1 MVTKE
6 EIINAYNEVL
16 KRPPENEKVIQEKLS
31 VTNYQVL
38 TELLYESQEFKKNLS
53 KKIILSYGLPKS
65 ASTYIYTITREI
77 IKSSKQRLI
86 DVPSWVHDN
95 YQVKHLNFIH
105 NCTDDVI
112 KKITDWMPTNSVVI
126 LKTHGPFNL
135 KNTRNIFFSTISTRN
150 PLDIYLSLIDHV
162 NRYNE
167 TTFKPYTNVIKFIP
181 FMKKEIKK
189 FQSWLKNKNFLLFPY
204 DSFVIDEKKYFKNLV
219 KNLQANVNLE
229 EILIKNN
236 KRHIPLFNKGIINR
250 HKQDMSKILNF
261 FLSIIFRRFISYYKK
276 KLIS

>member
-1 MVTKE
+1 M
-6 EIINAYNEVL
+6 
-16 KRPPENEKVIQEKLS
+16 
-31 VTNYQVL
+31 
-38 TELLYESQEFKKNLS
+38 YESREFKKNLN

-77 IKSSKQRLI
+77 IINSEQRLI
-86 DVPSWVHDN
+86 DVPSWVHGN

-126 LKTHGPFNL
+126 LKTHGCYNL
-135 KNTRNIFFSTISTRN
+135 KNTRNIFFSIISIRN
-150 PLDIYLSLIDHV
+150 PLDIYLSIIDHV
-162 NRYNE
+162 NRNNE
-167 TTFKPYTNVIKFIP
+167 ITFKPYTNVIKFIP
-181 FMKKEIKK
+181 FMQQEIKYFK
-189 FQSWLKNKNFLLFPY
+189 SWLTNKNFLLFPY
-204 DSFVIDEKKYFKNLV
+204 DTFIINEKKYFKNLV

-229 EILIKNN
+229 EILAKIN
-236 KRHIPLFNKGIINR
+236 KKYIPLFNKGIINR

-261 FLSIIFRRFISYYKK
+261 FLSIIFKKFISYYKK